1 MATRHELQRR
11 IEEVARELSEEL
23 GEVDAS
29 EGDCWLD
36 AIESRATQ
44 IGDALSAALLAQQ
57 SGRRPAGVEEATCP
71 QCGKTG
77 RYVGDRQR
85 ELISRRGPVTISEPE
100 YFCPCCRKDFFPS
113 DHGDRR

>member
-11 IEEVARELSEEL
+11 IEEMARQLSEEF

-36 AIESRATQ
+36 AIENRAVAV
-44 IGDALSAALLAQQ
+44 GDAISAALIARQSAQ
-57 SGRRPAGVEEATCP
+57 RPVDADDSTCP
-71 QCGKTG
+71 QCGKSG
-77 RYVGDRQR
+77 RYRGDRQR
-85 ELISRRGPVTISEPE
+85 ELISRRGPVTIAEPK

-113 DHGDRR
+113 DQVDRR